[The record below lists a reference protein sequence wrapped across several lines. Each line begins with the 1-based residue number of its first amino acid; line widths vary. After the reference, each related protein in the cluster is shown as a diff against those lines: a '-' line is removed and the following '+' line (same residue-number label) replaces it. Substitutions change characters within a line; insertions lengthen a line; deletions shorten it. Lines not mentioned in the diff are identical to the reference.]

1 MLCPQLL
8 GGGLAYSR
16 SSINIIWNLTLGFS
30 SICWPPHF
38 FPWISGPPIFLLQN
52 GVYTHEHACVCKR
65 RYQMFKKFWVPVNK
79 ILVYSTK

>member
-30 SICWPPHF
+30 GVFRPPYL
-38 FPWISGPPIFLLQN
+38 FPLIPGHPIFLLQN
-52 GVYTHEHACVCKR
+52 GVYTHEHVCVCKR
-65 RYQMFKKFWVPVNK
+65 HYQMFKKFWVPTNK
-79 ILVYSTK
+79 ILVNGTK